1 MDDAIL
7 DSELVATDETSRP
20 QFYVL
25 IRRTR
30 RPSYVAFDL
39 VPGADLRSLPL
50 RERRRRL
57 RGILPKEIPG
67 KICHLRKNTN
77 KG

>member
-1 MDDAIL
+1 VDDAIL

-39 VPGADLRSLPL
+39 VPFCALCPSASVGGAC
-50 RERRRRL
+50 EAF
-57 RGILPKEIPG
+57 
-67 KICHLRKNTN
+67 CRKNPE
-77 KG
+77 

>member
-7 DSELVATDETSRP
+7 DSELIATDETSRP
-20 QFYVL
+20 QFYDL
-25 IRRTR
+25 YRRTR

-39 VPGADLRSLPL
+39 VLICALCPSASSGGAYEAFCRKKS
-50 RERRRRL
+50 RVKSVISERT
-57 RGILPKEIPG
+57 P
-67 KICHLRKNTN
+67 N